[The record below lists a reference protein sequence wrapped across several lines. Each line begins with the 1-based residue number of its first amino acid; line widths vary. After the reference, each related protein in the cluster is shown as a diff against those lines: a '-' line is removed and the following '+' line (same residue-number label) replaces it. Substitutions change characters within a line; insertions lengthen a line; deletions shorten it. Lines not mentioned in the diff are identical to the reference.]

1 MIIKKQHLPK
11 DVLGIKQECYDAP
24 GMIRLSKAVLCMD
37 CDTIFMRRENKIGT
51 SNNPCPKCGSNA
63 TRFVA
68 KFLNREE

>member
-1 MIIKKQHLPK
+1 MIIKKQELPK
-11 DVLGIKQECYDAP
+11 DVLGLTQEFYDVP
-24 GMIRLSKAVLCMD
+24 RMMRLSKAVLCIN

-51 SNNPCPKCGSNA
+51 ANNPCPNCGSNA